1 MQKNWYRLDTAALI
15 FPAVA
20 RKNWRN
26 VVRFSA
32 TLHEPTDPEILQL
45 AVDDLRPRFPS
56 FYAALRRGAFWYYLE
71 ESSERVLVQPDY
83 AYPLT
88 LMSGKEMRKNCLRVL
103 YHQNRIAVEFFHV
116 LTDGRGGTVFLSSLI
131 ARYLELKYRIKIPEE
146 GAVRDCTKP
155 PLKEEL
161 EDSFLKHSAETAVT
175 EREPLAYLV
184 KGEEEPEGFLN
195 LITGIL
201 DTSQLVDCAHRYQVT
216 VTAFLAGVMAECL
229 IAMQDKETPKRKQ
242 KPVKITVPIDLRQL
256 FKSRTLRNFAL
267 VLNLGVDPR
276 YGKYSLKDLC
286 RIIYHQL
293 YAEATPQYMAAKI
306 AANVLP
312 QRVAAIRLTPVF
324 LKNYIMN
331 RVYLRRG
338 ERCGCLN
345 ITNLTE
351 LKLPEIMGEYIQ
363 RVEMIISP
371 QRSYPNNCA
380 VISFGGKTCINMIRN
395 IREAELERRFFSRLV
410 ELGIAVDIESNK
422 RAENGESDRVCTV

>member
-1 MQKNWYRLDTAALI
+1 MQKKWYRLDTAALI

-32 TLHEPTDPEILQL
+32 TLHEPADPEILQR
-45 AVDDLRPRFPS
+45 AVDDLKLRFPS
-56 FYAALRRGAFWYYLE
+56 FYVSLRRGAFWYYLE
-71 ESSERVLVQPDY
+71 ESSERVLVQSDY

-88 LMSGKEMRKNCLRVL
+88 LMSGKEMRRNCLRVL
-103 YHQNRIAVEFFHV
+103 YHRNRIAVEYFHV
-116 LTDGRGGTVFLSSLI
+116 ITDGRGGTIFMSSLI
-131 ARYLELKYRIKIPEE
+131 ARYLEIKHGIKIPEE
-146 GAVRDCTKP
+146 GAVLDCTVP
-155 PLKEEL
+155 PQPDEL
-161 EDSFLKHSAETAVT
+161 EDSFLKHSAEIAVV

-184 KGEEEPEGFLN
+184 EGEEEPEGFLN

-201 DTSQLVDCAHRYQVT
+201 NTSQLVDCAHKYKVT
-216 VTAFLAGVMAECL
+216 VTAFLAGVMTECL
-229 IAMQDKETPKRKQ
+229 IAMQDQETPKKRQ
-242 KPVKITVPIDLRQL
+242 KPVKITIPIDLRQL
-256 FKSRTLRNFAL
+256 FQSRTLRNFAL

-276 YGKYSLKDLC
+276 YGDYSLEDLC
-286 RIIYHQL
+286 KIIYHQL

-312 QRVAAIRLTPVF
+312 QKVAAVRLAPVF

-331 RVYLRRG
+331 QVYLRRG

-351 LKLPEIMGEYIQ
+351 LKLPEEMAPYIE
-363 RVEMIISP
+363 RVEMVISP

-380 VISFGGKTCINMIRN
+380 VISFGGKTYINMIRN
-395 IREAELERRFFSRLV
+395 IRESELERRFFSRLV
-410 ELGIAVDIESNK
+410 ELGIAVDIESN
-422 RAENGESDRVCTV
+422 RS